1 MKTINIELSVSLDC
15 QKIKL
20 GLFLVVLERG
30 IEKLRQDISS
40 IKCPF
45 G

>member
-1 MKTINIELSVSLDC
+1 MIINRKKNMKTINIELSVSLDS

-30 IEKLRQDISS
+30 IEK
-40 IKCPF
+40 
-45 G
+45 